1 VPVESEGDVV
11 AVRQRAHRL
20 AELLGFERQDQ
31 TRIATAVS
39 ELARNAFGYAGGGRA
54 EFIVD
59 SGAAPQIFK
68 IRISDKGKGIA
79 QLQEILDGRYRSPH
93 GMGLGLVGARRLM
106 DHFKIDSVVDKGTTV
121 EIGQDL
127 PLRAGPITRNRLGE
141 ISEILARENAADP
154 LAALREQNRELLQS
168 LDEIRRRTEESNALN
183 QELGDTNRGVVA
195 LYAELD
201 ERAEQLRKASEL
213 KTRFLSNM
221 SHEFRT
227 PLNSVL
233 ALSRLLLDRV
243 DGDLTPEQERQ
254 VGYIRRSAEGL
265 LELVNDML
273 DLAKVEAGKADIK
286 SVAFTVQELFGGL
299 RGALRPLMTR
309 PAVELIFDYPHDVP
323 DLYTDEAKVT
333 QILRNLISNALKFTE
348 HGEVRVTAR
357 HDPASGV
364 VAFAVRDTGIG
375 IDKADHE
382 RIFEEFSQ
390 IDTRLHRKAKGTG
403 LGLSL
408 SRSLAILLGGALRV
422 ESVPGQG
429 SVFTLSIPA
438 QRGHPGRQMRPDDDR
453 IKKVLLIDD
462 DETFRYVMRQIIA
475 ADRGYEFSEATD
487 GDAGLAKAR
496 AEQPDVIILD
506 LQMPTVDGFTVLQEL
521 NADHRTS
528 VTPVIVSTSLNIN
541 AELKARLPI
550 GTRVISKN
558 TISRENV
565 ALFLRDA
572 TGGAA

>member
-1 VPVESEGDVV
+1 
-11 AVRQRAHRL
+11 
-20 AELLGFERQDQ
+20 
-31 TRIATAVS
+31 
-39 ELARNAFGYAGGGRA
+39 
-54 EFIVD
+54 
-59 SGAAPQIFK
+59 
-68 IRISDKGKGIA
+68 
-79 QLQEILDGRYRSPH
+79 
-93 GMGLGLVGARRLM
+93 
-106 DHFKIDSVVDKGTTV
+106 
-121 EIGQDL
+121 
-127 PLRAGPITRNRLGE
+127 
-141 ISEILARENAADP
+141 
-154 LAALREQNRELLQS
+154 
-168 LDEIRRRTEESNALN
+168 
-183 QELGDTNRGVVA
+183 
-195 LYAELD
+195 
-201 ERAEQLRKASEL
+201 LRKASEL

-286 SVAFTVQELFGGL
+286 SVSFTVHELFGGL

-309 PAVELIFDYPHDVP
+309 PSVELIFDHHHDVP
-323 DLYTDEAKVT
+323 ELYTDEAKVT

-348 HGEVRVTAR
+348 QGEVRVTAR
-357 HDPASGV
+357 HDPAFGL
-364 VAFAVRDTGIG
+364 VAFSVRDTGIG

-390 IDTRLHRKAKGTG
+390 IDTKLHRKSKGTG

-408 SRSLAILLGGALRV
+408 SRSLAILLGGTLRV
-422 ESVPGQG
+422 ESVLGQG

-438 QRGHPGRQMRPDDDR
+438 RRGDPGKQVRPADDR
-453 IKKVLLIDD
+453 TKKVLLIDD

-475 ADRGYEFSEATD
+475 ADRGYEFSEASD

-528 VTPVIVSTSLNIN
+528 VTPVIVSTSLNVN
-541 AELKARLPI
+541 AELKARLPA